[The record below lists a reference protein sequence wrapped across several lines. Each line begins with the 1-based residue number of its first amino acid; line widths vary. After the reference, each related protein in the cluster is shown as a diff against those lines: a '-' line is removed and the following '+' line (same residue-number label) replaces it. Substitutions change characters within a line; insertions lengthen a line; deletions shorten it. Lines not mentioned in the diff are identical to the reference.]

1 MLNRRYLFICALITI
16 FLASCCSTRKGK
28 TGKEDEMAR
37 TSLEYATLDSKVV
50 LSLGGMSLNAHLKIK
65 KDSFL
70 YVSVQPFAGVEVAR
84 LFANREEVFLV
95 DRINKRYSHMAF
107 EKVPNYGRYLNLN
120 AFQAILTNSLFL
132 LGDGK
137 SQVTRKDFSE
147 SQVASSI
154 LLQRTVPDSHMSQ
167 EFTADESFRVKNGT
181 ILSDEGSLHWIYSQY
196 EALENGF
203 VFPRTVDISVVQDGR
218 NPSPKEISIS
228 YKKIELNNDIRFSNP
243 IPKGYE
249 EVSVEK
255 ILSAF

>member
-1 MLNRRYLFICALITI
+1 MLNRRFLFICALIAI
-16 FLASCCSTRKGK
+16 FLASCHSTRK
-28 TGKEDEMAR
+28 TGKEDETVR
-37 TSLEYATLDSKVV
+37 TSLEYMTFDSKVM
-50 LSLGGMSLNAHLKIK
+50 LSIGSISLNAHLKMK

-70 YVSVQPFAGVEVAR
+70 SVSVQPFAGVEIAR
-84 LFANREEVFLV
+84 LFANREEVYLV
-95 DRINKRYSHMAF
+95 DRINKRYSHMVFDA
-107 EKVPNYGRYLNLN
+107 VPDFGKYLNLN

-154 LLQRTVPDSHMSQ
+154 LLQRAVPDSHMSQ
-167 EFTADESFRVKNGT
+167 EFTTDENLQVKNGT
-181 ILSDEGSLHWIYSQY
+181 ILSEEGSVHWVYSQY

-203 VFPRTVDISVVQDGR
+203 VFPKTVDISVVRGGR